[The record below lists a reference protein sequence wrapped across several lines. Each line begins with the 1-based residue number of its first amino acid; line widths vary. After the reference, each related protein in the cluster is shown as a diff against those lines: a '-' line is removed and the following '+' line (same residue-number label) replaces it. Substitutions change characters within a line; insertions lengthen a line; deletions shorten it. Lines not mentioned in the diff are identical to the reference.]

1 MKIRML
7 KTAMNLGYRFEIDN
21 DGGYHNRTYDIEFI
35 VKADENTKLS
45 QIDNMLTS
53 FCRLKSISNELYIDK
68 RMITQDMSNKRGIF
82 TAKMCLYDE
91 ICYDEFMCE
100 TDDFKSFEWYARN
113 IKIEEKSEDFE
124 PIN

>member
-7 KTAMNLGYRFEIDN
+7 KTAMTLGYRFEIDN

-53 FCRLKSISNELYIDK
+53 FCRLKAISNELYVDK
-68 RMITQDMSNKRGIF
+68 RMITQDMSNKKGIF
-82 TAKMCLYDE
+82 TVKMCLYDE

-100 TDDFKSFEWYARN
+100 TDDFKSFDWYARQ
-113 IKIEEKSEDFE
+113 IQIEEKAEDFK